1 MMKRL
6 YSILTFLFIF
16 AEFLSAQVTLKI
28 QAPNVTEVGR
38 RIRVSYVANT
48 QNVDD
53 IQVGDFP
60 GFNVLYGPSTSSSSS
75 ISIINGK
82 TTQSSSMTFTYMLVA
97 KEEGKFTLPAAT
109 IKVEGKTY
117 KSGSAVIEVLPSS
130 GNGQGNNQQSLSG
143 RQQNNNSSRQRGHA
157 SASDISGNE
166 LYMTVTASKKKIYEQ
181 EAVLLTY
188 KLYTLVTIHQIAGEM
203 PQLDGFHVQEVD
215 SKAQM
220 SLKYERVNGRTYG
233 TAVWRQYV
241 LYPQKTGKLKVPSIT
256 FDSQVEI
263 QNTSMDPFD
272 VFFGGGSLSQLVKK
286 SINTPAIEIEVLPLP
301 TPKPANFAGAV
312 GHYTISG
319 QLTPEQVNAND
330 AATLRLI
337 VSGQGNMKL
346 MKSPKVNFPQDF
358 EIYDPKVSDKTTNTS
373 LGDKGNVVYDYVV
386 VPRHGG
392 KFTIAPVEFCYFDP
406 DAHSYKTLKTDSF
419 SIAVAKSKTTGSSN
433 YHEQEDL
440 KILNDDIRY
449 IKLGNV
455 DVEASDK
462 LFFGSMSYWMYYIVS
477 TGVFI
482 LLLIL
487 FNRQIK
493 KSRDISGM
501 RVQKASKAASKR
513 LKTAAKLMKQH
524 QSEAFYD
531 EVMRALLG
539 YAGDKLNIQKSDL
552 NKENVSASLLS
563 FGVQENLV
571 DAYMNLISECEFAR
585 YAPGDPDATM
595 EKIYSSAS
603 DVINELDSAIKKK
616 NNKHDSDMK
625 QLIIMLFCVFS
636 CALSTYAAEPSL
648 KMQADSAYSH
658 EQYDKAIQL
667 YEKLAKKTSDY
678 KVYYNLGCAYY
689 RIDNIAKS
697 VLWLERASRLN
708 PSDEDVQ
715 FNLTLVRNKTIDKIT
730 PKHEMIIV
738 SVFKN
743 VVNMMSLE
751 KWSIVNISL
760 FILTFVFISLFFF
773 SNVLSLR
780 KVGLFMSALC
790 IVLCVMGNICAYQQR
805 SISMNHINGIVMSPA
820 VTVKSTP
827 TESGSDLFVIH
838 EGTRVEIRDSSM
850 KEWLEIQI
858 ADGKIGWI
866 PKNSLELI

>member
-1 MMKRL
+1 MKRL
-6 YSILTFLFIF
+6 YSILTFLIII

-28 QAPNVTEVGR
+28 QAPSVTEVGR

-48 QNVDD
+48 QDVES

-60 GFNVLYGPSTSSSSS
+60 GFDVVYGPSTSSSSS

-82 TTQSSSMTFTYMLVA
+82 TTQSSSLTYTYVLVA
-97 KEEGKFTLPAAT
+97 KEEGKFTIPAAA

-117 KSGSAVIEVLPSS
+117 KSGSAIIEVLPSS
-130 GNGQGNNQQSLSG
+130 GNTQGNNQQSQSS
-143 RQQNNNSSRQRGHA
+143 RQQNNSSRQRGQVN
-157 SASDISGNE
+157 SSDISGNE

-188 KLYTLVTIHQIAGEM
+188 KLYTLVTIRQISGEM

-220 SLKYERVNGRTYG
+220 TLKYERVNGRTYG

-256 FDSQVEI
+256 FDSQIEI

-272 VFFGGGSLSQLVKK
+272 VFFGGGSLNQLVKK
-286 SINTPAIEIEVLPLP
+286 SIVTPAIEIDVMPLP
-301 TPKPANFAGAV
+301 SPKPANFTGAV
-312 GHYTISG
+312 GKYTISG

-346 MKSPKVNFPQDF
+346 MKAPKVSFPQDF

-373 LGDKGNVVYDYVV
+373 LGAKGNVVYDYVV

-392 KFTIAPVEFCYFDP
+392 RFTVAPVEFCYFDP

-419 SIAVAKSKTTGSSN
+419 CIAVAKSKTTGSSN

-440 KILNDDIRY
+440 KILNNDIRY

-455 DVEASDK
+455 EGTASDT
-462 LFFGSMSYWMYYIVS
+462 LFFGSVSYWMYYIVS
-477 TGVFI
+477 TGVFV
-482 LLLIL
+482 LLLVL
-487 FNRQIK
+487 FNRHIK

-501 RVQKASKAASKR
+501 RVQKAGKAASKR

-531 EVMRALLG
+531 EVMKALLG

-552 NKENVSASLLS
+552 NKENVSSSLQS
-563 FGVQENLV
+563 FGVHQDIV
-571 DAYMNLISECEFAR
+571 DSYMNLISECEFAR

-616 NNKHDSDMK
+616 NSKLDSNMK
-625 QLIIMLFCVFS
+625 QFVIILACVFS
-636 CALSTYAAEPSL
+636 FALNTFADEPSL
-648 KMQADSAYSH
+648 KEQADSAYSH
-658 EQYDKAIQL
+658 EQYDKAIKL
-667 YEKLAKKTSDY
+667 YEKLAQKTADY

-715 FNLTLVRNKTIDKIT
+715 FNLALVRNKTIDKIT

-738 SVFKN
+738 SAFKK

-751 KWSIVNISL
+751 KWSIVNITL

-773 SNVLSLR
+773 SNVLTFR
-780 KVGLFMSALC
+780 KVGLFMSILC
-790 IVLCVMGNICAYQQR
+790 IVLCILGNVCAYQQR
-805 SISMNHINGIVMSPA
+805 SMAMNHVNGIVMAPA

-850 KEWLEIQI
+850 KDWFEIQI

>member
-1 MMKRL
+1 MKRL
-6 YSILTFLFIF
+6 YSILTILFIF

-28 QAPNVTEVGR
+28 QAPSVTEVGR

-48 QNVDD
+48 QDVES

-60 GFNVLYGPSTSSSSS
+60 GFDVVYGPSTSSSSS
-75 ISIINGK
+75 YSMINGK
-82 TTQSSSMTFTYMLVA
+82 TTHSSSLTYTYTLVA
-97 KEEGKFTLPAAT
+97 KEEGKFTIPSAT

-130 GNGQGNNQQSLSG
+130 GNTQGNNQQSQSG
-143 RQQNNNSSRQRGHA
+143 RQQNNSSRQRGQA
-157 SASDISGNE
+157 SSSDIGSNE

-188 KLYTLVTIHQIAGEM
+188 KLYTLVTIRQISGEM

-220 SLKYERVNGRTYG
+220 TLKYERVNGRTYG
-233 TAVWRQYV
+233 TAIWRQYV

-286 SINTPAIEIEVLPLP
+286 SIVTPAIEIDVMALPS
-301 TPKPANFAGAV
+301 PKPANFAGAV
-312 GHYTISG
+312 GKYTISG

-346 MKSPKVNFPQDF
+346 MKAPKVNFPQDF

-373 LGDKGNVVYDYVV
+373 LGAKGNVVYDYVV
-386 VPRHGG
+386 VPRQGG
-392 KFTIAPVEFCYFDP
+392 KFTIAPVEFCYFDT
-406 DAHSYKTLKTDSF
+406 DSHSYKTLKTDSF
-419 SIAVAKSKTTGSSN
+419 SIAVAKSKTRGSSN

-440 KILNDDIRY
+440 KILNNDIRY
-449 IKLGNV
+449 IKLGDV
-455 DVEASDK
+455 DGTVSDT

-477 TGVFI
+477 SGVFV

-487 FNRQIK
+487 FNRHIK

-501 RVQKASKAASKR
+501 RVQKAGKAASKR

-531 EVMRALLG
+531 EVMKALLG

-552 NKENVSASLLS
+552 NKENVSASLQS
-563 FGVQENLV
+563 YGVHQDIV
-571 DAYMNLISECEFAR
+571 DSYMNLISECEFAR

-603 DVINELDSAIKKK
+603 DVINELDGALKKK
-616 NNKHDSDMK
+616 NNKHDSNMK
-625 QLIIMLFCVFS
+625 QYIIIFACIFS
-636 CALSTYAAEPSL
+636 FAINSYAGDSL
-648 KMQADSAYSH
+648 KAQADSAYSH
-658 EQYDKAIQL
+658 EQYEKAINL
-667 YEKLAKKTSDY
+667 YEKVLKSTPDY
-678 KVYYNLGCAYY
+678 KVYYNLGCSYY

-697 VLWLERASRLN
+697 LLWLERAARLN

-715 FNLTLVRNKTIDKIT
+715 FNLTLARSKTVDKIT

-738 SVFKN
+738 SAFKR

-760 FILTFVFISLFFF
+760 FILTFVFVSLFFF
-773 SNVLSLR
+773 SNVLSFR
-780 KVGLFMSALC
+780 KIGLFMSALC
-790 IVLCVMGNICAYQQR
+790 LILCILGNICAYQQR
-805 SISMNHINGIVMSPA
+805 SMVMNHINGIIMSPA

-827 TESGSDLFVIH
+827 TDSGSDLFVIH

-850 KEWLEIQI
+850 KDWFEIQI

>member
-1 MMKRL
+1 MKRL
-6 YSILTFLFIF
+6 YAILTLLLIF

-28 QAPNVTEVGR
+28 QAPSVTEVGR

-48 QNVDD
+48 QDVDD

-60 GFNVLYGPSTSSSSS
+60 GFNVLYGPSTSSSTSFS
-75 ISIINGK
+75 MINGK

-109 IKVEGKTY
+109 IKVDGKSY

-130 GNGQGNNQQSLSG
+130 GNNQGNSQQSQSG
-143 RQQNNNSSRQRGHA
+143 RQQNNSSSRQRGQV
-157 SASDISGNE
+157 SASDIGSNE

-188 KLYTLVTIHQIAGEM
+188 KLYTLVTIQQIAGEM
-203 PQLDGFHVQEVD
+203 PQLDGFHVQEVE

-256 FDSQVEI
+256 FDSQIEI

-312 GHYTISG
+312 GKYTISG

-373 LGDKGNVVYDYVV
+373 QGAKGNVVYDYVV

-406 DAHSYKTLKTDSF
+406 EAQSYKTLKTDSF

-440 KILNDDIRY
+440 KILNNDIRF
-449 IKLGNV
+449 IKLGDV
-455 DVEASDK
+455 DADASDK
-462 LFFGSMSYWMYYIVS
+462 LFFGSKSYWMYYIVS
-477 TGVFI
+477 TGVFV

-501 RVQKASKAASKR
+501 RVQKASKAATKR
-513 LKTAAKLMKQH
+513 LKTAARLMKQH

-531 EVMRALLG
+531 EVMKALLG
-539 YAGDKLNIQKSDL
+539 YAGDKLNIQNSDL
-552 NKENVSASLLS
+552 NKENVSASLQS
-563 FGVQENLV
+563 VGVQQNLV

-603 DVINELDSAIKKK
+603 DVINELDAAIKK
-616 NNKHDSDMK
+616 NNKQDSNMK
-625 QLIIMLFCVFS
+625 QFIILLFCVFS
-636 CALSTYAAEPSL
+636 LALNTYAAEPSL
-648 KMQADSAYSH
+648 KEQADSAYSH
-658 EQYDKAIQL
+658 EQYDKAIKL
-667 YEKLAKKTSDY
+667 YEKLARKTSDY

-689 RIDNIAKS
+689 RIDNMAKS

-715 FNLTLVRNKTIDKIT
+715 FNLTLVRNKTIDRIT

-738 SVFKN
+738 SAFKN
-743 VVNMMSLE
+743 VVNMMSIG

-760 FILTFVFISLFFF
+760 FILTFVFVSLFFF

-790 IVLCVMGNICAYQQR
+790 IVLCILGNICAYQQR
-805 SISMNHINGIVMSPA
+805 SMALNHVNGIVMAPA

-850 KEWLEIQI
+850 KDWLEIQI

>member
-1 MMKRL
+1 MKRL
-6 YSILTFLFIF
+6 YSILTILFIF

-28 QAPNVTEVGR
+28 QAPSVTEVGR

-48 QNVDD
+48 QDVES

-60 GFNVLYGPSTSSSSS
+60 GFDVVYGPSTSSSSS
-75 ISIINGK
+75 FSMINGK
-82 TTQSSSMTFTYMLVA
+82 TTHSSSLTYTYTLVA
-97 KEEGKFTLPAAT
+97 KEEGKFTIPSAT

-130 GNGQGNNQQSLSG
+130 GNTQGNSQQSQSG
-143 RQQNNNSSRQRGHA
+143 RQQNNSSRQRGQA
-157 SASDISGNE
+157 SSSDIGSNE
-166 LYMTVTASKKKIYEQ
+166 LYMIVTASKKKIYEQ

-188 KLYTLVTIHQIAGEM
+188 KLYTLVTIRQISGEM

-220 SLKYERVNGRTYG
+220 TLKYERVNGRTYG
-233 TAVWRQYV
+233 TAIWRQYV

-286 SINTPAIEIEVLPLP
+286 SIVTPAIEIDVMALPS
-301 TPKPANFAGAV
+301 PKPANFAGAV
-312 GHYTISG
+312 GKYTISG

-346 MKSPKVNFPQDF
+346 MKAPKVNFPQDF

-373 LGDKGNVVYDYVV
+373 LGAKGNVVYDYVV

-392 KFTIAPVEFCYFDP
+392 KFTIAPVEFCYFDT
-406 DAHSYKTLKTDSF
+406 DSHSYKTLKTDSF
-419 SIAVAKSKTTGSSN
+419 SIAVAKSKTRGSSN

-440 KILNDDIRY
+440 KILNNDIRY
-449 IKLGNV
+449 IKLGDV
-455 DVEASDK
+455 DGTASDT

-477 TGVFI
+477 SGVFV

-487 FNRQIK
+487 FNRHIK

-501 RVQKASKAASKR
+501 RVQKAGKAASKR

-531 EVMRALLG
+531 EVMKALLG

-552 NKENVSASLLS
+552 NKENVSASLQS
-563 FGVQENLV
+563 FGVHKDIV
-571 DAYMNLISECEFAR
+571 DSYMKLISECEFAR

-603 DVINELDSAIKKK
+603 DVINELDGALKKK
-616 NNKHDSDMK
+616 NNKHDSNMK
-625 QLIIMLFCVFS
+625 QYIIIFACIFS
-636 CALSTYAAEPSL
+636 FAINSYAGDSL
-648 KMQADSAYSH
+648 KAQADSAYSH
-658 EQYDKAIQL
+658 EQYEKAINL
-667 YEKLAKKTSDY
+667 YEKVVKSTPDY
-678 KVYYNLGCAYY
+678 KVYYNLGCSYY

-697 VLWLERASRLN
+697 LLWLERAARLN

-715 FNLTLVRNKTIDKIT
+715 FNLTLVRSKTIDKIT

-738 SVFKN
+738 SAFKR

-760 FILTFVFISLFFF
+760 FILTFVFVSLFFF
-773 SNVLSLR
+773 SNVLSFR
-780 KVGLFMSALC
+780 KIGLFMSALC
-790 IVLCVMGNICAYQQR
+790 LILCVLGNICAYQQR
-805 SISMNHINGIVMSPA
+805 SMAMNHINGIIMSPA

-827 TESGSDLFVIH
+827 TDSGSDLFVIH

-850 KEWLEIQI
+850 KDWFEIQI

>member
-1 MMKRL
+1 MKRL
-6 YSILTFLFIF
+6 YAILTLLLIF

-28 QAPNVTEVGR
+28 QAPSVTEVGR

-48 QNVDD
+48 QDVDD

-60 GFNVLYGPSTSSSSS
+60 GFNVLYGPSTSSSTSFS
-75 ISIINGK
+75 MINGK

-109 IKVEGKTY
+109 IKVDGKSY
-117 KSGSAVIEVLPSS
+117 KSGSAIIEVLPSS
-130 GNGQGNNQQSLSG
+130 GNNQGNSQQSQSG
-143 RQQNNNSSRQRGHA
+143 RQQNNSSSRQRGQV
-157 SASDISGNE
+157 SASDIGSNE

-188 KLYTLVTIHQIAGEM
+188 KLYTLVTIQQIAGEM

-256 FDSQVEI
+256 FDSQIEI

-286 SINTPAIEIEVLPLP
+286 SINTPALEIEVLPLP

-312 GHYTISG
+312 GKYTISG

-358 EIYDPKVSDKTTNTS
+358 EIYAPKVSDKTTNTS
-373 LGDKGNVVYDYVV
+373 QGAKGNVVYDYVV

-406 DAHSYKTLKTDSF
+406 EAQSYKTLKTDSF

-440 KILNDDIRY
+440 KILNNDIRF
-449 IKLGNV
+449 IKLGDV
-455 DVEASDK
+455 DADASDK
-462 LFFGSMSYWMYYIVS
+462 LFFGSKSYWMYYIVS
-477 TGVFI
+477 TGVFV

-501 RVQKASKAASKR
+501 RVQKASKAATKR
-513 LKTAAKLMKQH
+513 LKTAARLMKQH

-531 EVMRALLG
+531 EVMKALLG
-539 YAGDKLNIQKSDL
+539 YAGDKLNIQNSDL
-552 NKENVSASLLS
+552 NKENVSASLQS
-563 FGVQENLV
+563 VGVQQNLV

-603 DVINELDSAIKKK
+603 DVINELDAAIKK
-616 NNKHDSDMK
+616 NNKQDSNMK
-625 QLIIMLFCVFS
+625 QFIILLFCVFS
-636 CALSTYAAEPSL
+636 LALNTYAAEPSL
-648 KMQADSAYSH
+648 KEQADSAYSH
-658 EQYDKAIQL
+658 EQYDKAIKL
-667 YEKLAKKTSDY
+667 YEKLARKTSDY

-689 RIDNIAKS
+689 RIDNMAKS

-715 FNLTLVRNKTIDKIT
+715 FNLTLVRNKTIDRIT

-738 SVFKN
+738 SAFKN
-743 VVNMMSLE
+743 VVNMMSIG

-760 FILTFVFISLFFF
+760 FILTFVFVSLFFF

-790 IVLCVMGNICAYQQR
+790 IVLCILGNICAYQQR
-805 SISMNHINGIVMSPA
+805 SMALNHVNGIVMAPA

-850 KEWLEIQI
+850 KDWLEIQI